1 MTMLIQFT
9 IGNYRS
15 IREPQCISMVTRGSL
30 RHEPQ
35 NLFQVVAYGHPLLKS
50 AILYGANASGKSNLV
65 RGMLAMQALVHQR
78 GVQDSLAKA
87 LLAPFRLTESPDTT
101 PLHVEMELISQGQRF
116 RYGFE
121 CLPDRIVSEW
131 LYAQKRRMVLMF
143 ARKNNSFVHQ
153 SPDCTELATWNKI
166 LADTTLTLPED
177 ALFLPTAAKMFAGG
191 ACEKVCDWFE
201 NTLVILS
208 ADTFHQYLDYTLAT
222 IRQPDMARKV
232 ERLIEKADFGINALQ
247 PIFVEN
253 TASGRGIQVVTKH
266 QIQNK
271 SYTLDMFNDESQGTQ
286 KVFALSAPLLDVL
299 NRGKVLIIDEL
310 DASLH
315 PLLASQLIELFHSSN
330 HANAQII
337 ATAHSP
343 SLLTETTFRRDQVW
357 FVNKND
363 EGATSFVSLA
373 SFSGIRGN
381 FNQIVRDY
389 LHGCYGAVPTIPNLN
404 LETQE

>member
-1 MTMLIQFT
+1 MLIQFT

-15 IREPQCISMVTRGSL
+15 IRDVQGVTMVARGTL

-35 NLFQVVAYGHPLLKS
+35 NLFQVEAYSHPLLKS

-65 RGMLAMQALVHQR
+65 RGMLAMQALVR
-78 GVQDSLAKA
+78 KCGVQDNQAKV

-121 CLPDRIVSEW
+121 CLPERIVSEW

-143 ARKNNSFVHQ
+143 ARKDNCFVHQ
-153 SPDCTELATWNKI
+153 SPDCTELAAWNKI

-177 ALFLPTAAKMFAGG
+177 ALFLPTAAKMFSGG
-191 ACEKVCDWFE
+191 ACEKVCNWFE

-208 ADTFHQYLDYTLAT
+208 ADTFHQYLDYTLAS

-247 PIFVEN
+247 PIFEEN
-253 TASGRGIQVVTKH
+253 STASGRGTQVVTKH

-315 PLLASQLIELFHSSN
+315 PLLASQLIDLFHSSN